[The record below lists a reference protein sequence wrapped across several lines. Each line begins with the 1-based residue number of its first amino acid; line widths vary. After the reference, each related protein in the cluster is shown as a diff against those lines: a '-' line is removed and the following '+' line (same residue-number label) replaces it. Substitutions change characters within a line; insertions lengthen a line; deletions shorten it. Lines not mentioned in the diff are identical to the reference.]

1 MIKRIIDRLIE
12 RALARG
18 PDFVI
23 GAADNPYLRRWFL
36 IPRNRFFNIYL
47 HQFLRDDDDRALHD
61 HPWPWLSAILRGA
74 YFEITS
80 PKWTFIDPRF
90 GTIEILG
97 RQPKHA
103 KIWTRYTIGDPDS
116 LEVQQR
122 TRYAAGSIRC
132 HRATFAHRLKVD
144 HDAGPCWTLFVTGPR
159 IRQWG
164 FHCPKGWVH
173 WEKFTAPGDSSL
185 IGKGCDQ

>member
-23 GAADNPYLRRWFL
+23 GGPDNPYLRRWFL

-61 HPWPWLSAILRGA
+61 HPWPWCSILLRGG
-74 YFEITS
+74 YIEH
-80 PKWTFIDPRF
+80 
-90 GTIEILG
+90 TI
-97 RQPKHA
+97 
-103 KIWTRYTIGDPDS
+103 
-116 LEVQQR
+116 
-122 TRYAAGSIRC
+122 AAGGVHHTQERQAPSIKFAGPR
-132 HRATFAHRLKVD
+132 RAHRIELLKVP
-144 HDAGPCWTLFVTGPR
+144 AFLAPQPGTRTALTCWTVFITGPR